1 MRISKKIASFF
12 IKEHEDVK
20 NVEVRTK
27 YGLLEGWISVF
38 GNIALFI
45 IKIVLG
51 LYVNSTSL
59 ITDAIHTLS
68 DSISSGIIIVGFY
81 FAGKPSDKDHPF
93 GHERIEFVIALI
105 ISILLIVT
113 GIEMMK
119 TSFYLVLEPVKF
131 SGSNWVIGVVFVTL
145 VLKEL
150 MARFSY
156 DLGEL
161 IDSDALK
168 ADAFHHRSDVFA
180 TGCVIVALVGSR
192 FGLYY
197 LDGVMGII
205 VSLVI
210 VYSGYEIAKDAVDK
224 IIGEAPSFE
233 TLKNIELLAKSV
245 DGVYD
250 VHDIIV
256 NSYGTQKVVSLH
268 VDIEGSI
275 SVFEMHKI
283 ADDVEK
289 LIEKE
294 INGKVVVH
302 VDPVI
307 IDSLHKEIAREINDF
322 IKNNNNMKSFH
333 DLRVEGKTI
342 RFEVVLKDQG
352 DERFRN
358 ELEELNK
365 KIKKQYSDYE
375 VVSIIDPHFIY
386 NP

>member
-1 MRISKKIASFF
+1 MKLSKKIASVF
-12 IKEHEDVK
+12 IKNHEDVK
-20 NVEVRTK
+20 NIDVRTK
-27 YGLLEGWISVF
+27 YGLLEGWISVI
-38 GNIALFI
+38 GNIILFI
-45 IKIVLG
+45 IKITLG
-51 LYVNSTSL
+51 IYVNSASL

-68 DSISSGIIIVGFY
+68 DSVSSGIIIIGFY

-119 TSFYLVLEPVKF
+119 SSFYLVLTPVKF
-131 SGSNWVIGVVFVTL
+131 SGSNWVIAVIFATL
-145 VLKEL
+145 VLKEM

-156 DLGEL
+156 DLGDL
-161 IDSDALK
+161 IDSDALR

-180 TGCVIVALVGSR
+180 TGCVIVALIGSR

-197 LDGVMGII
+197 LDGVMGVI

-210 VYSGYEIAKDAVDK
+210 IYSGYEIAKEAVNK
-224 IIGEAPSFE
+224 IIGEAPSIE
-233 TLKNIELLAKSV
+233 SLKKIEMIAKSV
-245 DGVYD
+245 AGVYD

-302 VDPVI
+302 VDPII
-307 IDSLHKEIAREINDF
+307 IDSLHKDIEKEINDF
-322 IKNNNNMKSFH
+322 IANNSNMKSFH
-333 DLRVEGKTI
+333 DLRVEGKII
-342 RFEVVLKDQG
+342 RFEVVLKEQG
-352 DERFRN
+352 DRFST

-365 KIKKQYSDYE
+365 KIEEQFSDYE

>member
-1 MRISKKIASFF
+1 MKLSKKIASVF
-12 IKEHEDVK
+12 IKNHDDVK
-20 NVEVRTK
+20 NIDVRTK
-27 YGLLEGWISVF
+27 YGLLEGWISVI
-38 GNIALFI
+38 GNIILFI
-45 IKIVLG
+45 IKITLG
-51 LYVNSTSL
+51 LYVNSASL
-59 ITDAIHTLS
+59 VTDAIHTLS
-68 DSISSGIIIVGFY
+68 DSVSSGIIIIGFY

-119 TSFYLVLEPVKF
+119 SSFYLALTPVKF
-131 SGSNWVIGVVFVTL
+131 SGSNWVIVVIFATL

-156 DLGEL
+156 DLGDL
-161 IDSDALK
+161 IDSDALR

-180 TGCVIVALVGSR
+180 TACVIIALIGSR

-197 LDGVMGII
+197 LDGVMGVI

-210 VYSGYEIAKDAVDK
+210 IYSGYEIAKEAVNK
-224 IIGEAPSFE
+224 IIGEAPS
-233 TLKNIELLAKSV
+233 LKSLKKIEMIAKSV
-245 DGVYD
+245 AGVYD

-302 VDPVI
+302 VDPII
-307 IDSLHKEIAREINDF
+307 IDSLHKDIEREINDF
-322 IKNNNNMKSFH
+322 IANNSNMKSFH
-333 DLRVEGKTI
+333 DLRVEGKII
-342 RFEVVLKDQG
+342 RFEVVLKEQG
-352 DERFRN
+352 DRFST

-365 KIKKQYSDYE
+365 KIEDQFSDYE